1 MKKRIAIL
9 LTLVMMLSMSLTACA
24 NTPTTNDVVD
34 DSLLIL
40 LQINNPNMYANG
52 VESAKA
58 YQVPAGSAVVLWDEN
73 DPIFY
78 IKKRD
83 ASGQETPMKRFRYVE
98 EADEYGSSE
107 AYVTKEDLNVFK
119 DEIILS
125 PDISDLRGV
134 TIIIKKLLYLGA
146 FY

>member
-1 MKKRIAIL
+1 MNQLFNNGTYAPPFPLQQSFDNLSRLQQQATMLQQQYSSPIQFPQNGVNQDIL
-9 LTLVMMLSMSLTACA
+9 YV
-24 NTPTTNDVVD
+24 
-34 DSLLIL
+34 
-40 LQINNPNMYANG
+40 NG

-78 IKKRD
+78 VKKRD

-119 DEIILS
+119 DEIM
-125 PDISDLRGV
+125 DLL
-134 TIIIKKLLYLGA
+134 TKPESNPKKQDNNK
-146 FY
+146 